1 MLEKDYNKVFNLK
14 QATAYIENLDA
25 NKANKNINVE
35 DAILL
40 LLSVLDRNKQI
51 ISRTLLM
58 KAVFLFYEEILK
70 DVGLS
75 KGASEAGYIAY
86 KYGPYSYQVNLSL
99 ITLVLKGDVMLE
111 EYHSKQKVDVNDINS
126 SKKHFLASYSTNL
139 NFENVHNKYKGL
151 FAQKHINMQE
161 FKNKLAKKKHGWDQD
176 SYTGILRYV
185 YSKYPK
191 YINKSELRDVYPD
204 LFYGI
209 IKEDKVSP
217 YDRNKRSL

>member
-70 DVGLS
+70 DFGLS

-99 ITLVLKGDVMLE
+99 ITLVLKGDVMLK

-126 SKKHFLASYSTNL
+126 SKTHFLASYSTNL
-139 NFENVHNKYKGL
+139 NFEDVYNKYKDL

-161 FKNKLAKKKHGWDQD
+161 FKNTLAKKKHGWDQD
-176 SYTGILRYV
+176 SYIGILRYV
-185 YSKYPK
+185 YSKYPR